1 MSPGESRRSTS
12 RTPSTSS
19 SGRRCSVSNRSE
31 LVRRILIANR
41 GEIAVRVARA
51 CFDAGL
57 ESVVSVSAADRDGL
71 AALVADRAVTIGPP
85 PAIESYLSIDR
96 VLAAAKAADCDA
108 LHPGYG
114 FLSERPELAEACEEE
129 GIVFVGPPAAVMRRA
144 GDKMSA
150 RAVAAE
156 NGIPTGAGSDGLESL
171 EQAVEAAERTGY
183 PLMLKASAGGGGRG
197 MAIVNE
203 ASDLEQ
209 RFHSARSEAQQA
221 FGDGRVYLERYV
233 GRARHVEVQVLAD
246 THGNVIHLGERD
258 CSCQR
263 RYQKLVEEAP
273 AAGLD
278 AALAEGIRNAAVE
291 LARALS
297 YVGAGTVE
305 FLVDTERGDFTFLEV
320 NARVQVEHPVSEAVT
335 GVDIVGEQ
343 LRIAAGERLSIEQDE
358 VRIEGHAVECRINA
372 EDPRNGFLPSPG
384 TVTRWAPPNA
394 SRIRVDSHVQ
404 PGYEVSPYYD
414 SLLAKVIA
422 WGPDRAAA
430 LQLMRR
436 GLDRFKVEGVRTTVP
451 LLADI
456 VAAPAFAAAPVTTRW
471 LETEFLEEWNARPTE
486 G

>member
-1 MSPGESRRSTS
+1 MRR
-12 RTPSTSS
+12 
-19 SGRRCSVSNRSE
+19 V
-31 LVRRILIANR
+31 LIANR
-41 GEIAVRVARA
+41 GEIAVRIARA

-57 ESVVSVSAADRDGL
+57 ESVVAVSAADRDGL
-71 AALVADRAVTIGPP
+71 AALVADRAVTIGP
-85 PAIESYLSIDR
+85 AAATESYLSVDR
-96 VLAAAKAADCDA
+96 IMAAAKAAGCDA
-108 LHPGYG
+108 IHPGYG
-114 FLSERPELAEACEEE
+114 FLSERAELAEACEEE
-129 GIVFVGPPAAVMRRA
+129 GIAFVGPPAAVMRRA

-156 NGIPTGAGSDGLESL
+156 IGIPTGAGSGGLETL
-171 EQAVEAAERTGY
+171 ELAVAAADSTGY

-203 ASDLEQ
+203 PGDLER

-233 GRARHVEVQVLAD
+233 SRARHVEVQVLAD
-246 THGNVIHLGERD
+246 TQGNAIHLGERD

-278 AALAEGIRNAAVE
+278 PALAERIRGAAVD

-320 NARVQVEHPVSEAVT
+320 NARVQVEHPVSEMVT
-335 GVDIVGEQ
+335 GVDIVREQ
-343 LRIAAGERLSIEQDE
+343 LRIAAGEPLSIEQAD
-358 VRIEGHAVECRINA
+358 VAIEGHAVECRINA

-394 SRIRVDSHVQ
+394 SRIRIDSHVQ
-404 PGYEVSPYYD
+404 PGYVVSPYYD

-422 WGPDRAAA
+422 WGPDRRTA
-430 LQLMRR
+430 LELMHR
-436 GLDRFKVEGVRTTVP
+436 GLERFRVEGVRTTVP

-456 VAAPAFAAAPVTTRW
+456 VAAPAFVAEPVTTRW
-471 LETEFLEEWNARPTE
+471 LETEFLEEWERGPVDP
-486 G
+486 